1 MSSGASKNPKP
12 TAARLVQQTKA
23 LHLRAHGHT
32 YRGIAKALEC
42 SVAQA
47 HKLVDTAIAEERTA
61 IATAKADLIA
71 LEVTRC
77 DIYLAAIAQ
86 KIQKGDT
93 KAVDTALRVADR
105 RAKLLGLDAPSK
117 SVFGTV
123 GEEGEEGGMR
133 PIGIGFVPAPSMD
146 DIPAA
151 AREALESFSNG

>member
-1 MSSGASKNPKP
+1 MNSGASKNPKP
-12 TAARLVQQTKA
+12 TAARLVQQTQA

-32 YRGIAKALEC
+32 YRGIAKALSC

-47 HKLVDTAIAEERTA
+47 HKLVDTAVAEERKA
-61 IATAKADLIA
+61 VAVAKADLVA

-77 DIYLAAIAQ
+77 DIYLAAIAKKVQ
-86 KIQKGDT
+86 AGDT

-117 SVFGTV
+117 SVLGTV
-123 GEEGEEGGMR
+123 GEEGEEGMR

-151 AREALESFSNG
+151 AREALESFRNG

>member
-117 SVFGTV
+117 SVLATV
-123 GEEGEEGGMR
+123 PEGGEEGMR

-151 AREALESFSNG
+151 AREALESFANG